1 MKISH
6 PQGVLWMSIIFWG
19 KIEWSFLWL
28 SQLQKLVL
36 IPFHFIDCSFIIC
49 ASFKIFRW
57 SLLSDWNCD
66 VEWFAMLF
74 EIFLM
79 FSNIFKARWCMTCRY
94 FTQEYFA
101 CKSLILHAIY
111 AHVNA
116 AIPMQ
121 GCSLRKLK
129 GAQCSEHVKSRVPS
143 IWCVWKNVRFPSRP
157 RAKVGHHRP
166 PGSAGAQPS
175 PWPAL

>member
-6 PQGVLWMSIIFWG
+6 PQGVLWMSIIFLG
-19 KIEWSFLWL
+19 KIEWLFLSL
-28 SQLQKLVL
+28 SQLQKLVS
-36 IPFHFIDCSFIIC
+36 IPFHFVDCRLIIW
-49 ASFKIFRW
+49 ASFKIFRC

-66 VEWFAMLF
+66 VEWFPMLF

-79 FSNIFKARWCMTCRY
+79 FSNIFKDKWCMACRY

-111 AHVNA
+111 THVNA

-121 GCSLRKLK
+121 GCSLRKIEGSPVLWTCK
-129 GAQCSEHVKSRVPS
+129 IQGAQHMICVKKRK
-143 IWCVWKNVRFPSRP
+143 IF
-157 RAKVGHHRP
+157 
-166 PGSAGAQPS
+166 
-175 PWPAL
+175 